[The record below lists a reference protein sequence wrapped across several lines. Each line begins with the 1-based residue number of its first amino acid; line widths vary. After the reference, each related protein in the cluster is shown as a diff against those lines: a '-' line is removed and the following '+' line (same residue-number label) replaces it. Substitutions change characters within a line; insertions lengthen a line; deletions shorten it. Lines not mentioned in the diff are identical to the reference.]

1 MGLSLAER
9 YCRAVDDE
17 AVLELARDYWSDPG
31 GDDWAEVLDHA
42 TSNSEDLPR
51 VIVALVATLPAD
63 RNMAFIG
70 TGPIE
75 DMHYGGASGDVVVGV
90 LRKTGLDGT
99 TIATILSGVW
109 PELLEELGM
118 RVHLRGL
125 LSTAQIDWLLDA
137 SAPGRSGSL

>member
-1 MGLSLAER
+1 M
-9 YCRAVDDE
+9 DDE
-17 AVLELARDYWSDPG
+17 AVRELARDYWSDPG

-90 LRKTGLDGT
+90 LRKTG
-99 TIATILSGVW
+99 
-109 PELLEELGM
+109 
-118 RVHLRGL
+118 
-125 LSTAQIDWLLDA
+125 
-137 SAPGRSGSL
+137 

>member
-1 MGLSLAER
+1 M
-9 YCRAVDDE
+9 DDE
-17 AVLELARDYWSDPG
+17 AVLELARDYWSEPG

-42 TSNSEDLPR
+42 TSNSDDLPR

-63 RNMAFIG
+63 RDVAFIG

-75 DMHYGGASGDVVVGV
+75 DMHSGGASGDVVVGV
-90 LRKTGLDGT
+90 LRETGLDGP
-99 TIATILSGVW
+99 TIAAILSGVW
-109 PELLEELGM
+109 PDMLVSMGM
-118 RVHLRGL
+118 RTHLRGL